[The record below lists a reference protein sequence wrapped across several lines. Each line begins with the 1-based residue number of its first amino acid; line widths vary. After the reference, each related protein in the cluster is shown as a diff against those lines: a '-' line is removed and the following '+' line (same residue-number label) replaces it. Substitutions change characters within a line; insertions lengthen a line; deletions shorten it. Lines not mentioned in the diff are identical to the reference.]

1 VSLEISESFVQQYR
15 DNAVHLAQ
23 QMGSRLQDC
32 VRKDPDVQGANYYF
46 EKVGATGVT
55 IITSR
60 GGPTPFISTPQ
71 SRRRVTFTTAAWGE
85 LINSD
90 DRAKTLIDPESE
102 YMKAAK
108 AAFGRY
114 KDEVIIAAMTGN
126 AFSGKDGQT
135 AVAFPAGQLVAD
147 TALNNFSS
155 LDVAANDGGHM
166 SPQRLL
172 KIGRSFA
179 LADVDPDEE
188 RFIAVG
194 ARQIWDDMLQH
205 AVVNSADYNTLKA
218 IAEGAVN
225 SFSGFK
231 FIMSNFMLL
240 AGGTSTDVYGNA
252 VPVITGATAGDRYD
266 VAWARSGIGLAVNE
280 EIKAEVAK
288 DPSRRYAVV
297 PYMETAFGAT
307 RIEEARVVV
316 AAVIE
321 TA

>member
-1 VSLEISESFVQQYR
+1 MSLEIDGAFVQQYR
-15 DNAVHLAQ
+15 DNAAHLAQ
-23 QMGSRLQDC
+23 QAGSRFADC
-32 VRKDPDVQGANYYF
+32 VRKDPDVQGANYFF
-46 EKVGATGVT
+46 ERIGATGVT
-55 IITSR
+55 IITQR
-60 GGPTPFISTPQ
+60 GGPTPFISTPH

-108 AAFGRY
+108 MAFGRY
-114 KDEVIIAAMTGN
+114 KDEVIIAAATGSSF
-126 AFSGKDGQT
+126 AGKDGQT
-135 AVAFPAGQLVAD
+135 AVAFPAGQLIAD
-147 TALNNFSS
+147 NALNNFSS
-155 LDVAANDGGHM
+155 LDVAANDAGHM

-172 KIGRSFA
+172 KIGRAMA
-179 LADVDPDEE
+179 LADVDPNEE
-188 RFIAVG
+188 RFLGVG

-218 IAEGAVN
+218 VAEGAVG

-231 FIMSNFMLL
+231 FIMSNFLL
-240 AGGTSTDVYGNA
+240 IAGTGTDVFGNA
-252 VPVITGATAGDRYD
+252 VPTIAGANAGDRYD
-266 VAWARSGIGLAVNE
+266 IAWARSGLGLAINE
-280 EIKAEVAK
+280 EMKSEVAK

-297 PYMETAFGAT
+297 PYMECAFGAT

-316 AAVIE
+316 AAVVE

>member
-1 VSLEISESFVQQYR
+1 MSLEIDESFVQQYR

-23 QMGSRLQDC
+23 QMGSRFQDC

-46 EKVGATGVT
+46 ERIGATRVT
-55 IITSR
+55 FITAR

-71 SRRRVTFTTAAWGE
+71 SRRRVTFTTVAWGE

-90 DRAKTLIDPESE
+90 DRAKLLIDPESE

-108 AAFGRY
+108 AAFGRC
-114 KDEVIIAAMTGN
+114 KDEVIIAAATGN

-135 AVAFPAGQLVAD
+135 AVTFPSGQLIAD
-147 TALNNFSS
+147 TALANFSS
-155 LDVAANDGGHM
+155 LDVAANDSGHM

-172 KIGRSFA
+172 KIGRSMA
-179 LADVDPDEE
+179 LNDVDPDEE
-188 RFIAVG
+188 RFLAV
-194 ARQIWDDMLQH
+194 APRQIWDDMLQH

-218 IAEGAVN
+218 VAEGAVG

-231 FIMSNFMLL
+231 FIMSNFLL
-240 AGGTSTDVYGNA
+240 VAGTGTDVYGNA
-252 VPVITGATAGDRYD
+252 VSVITGATSGDRYCIG
-266 VAWARSGIGLAVNE
+266 WARSGLGLAINE
-280 EIKAEVAK
+280 ELKAEVAK

-297 PYMETAFGAT
+297 PYMEAAFGAT

-316 AAVIE
+316 AAVVE

>member
-1 VSLEISESFVQQYR
+1 MSLEITESFVQQYR

-23 QMGSRLQDC
+23 QMGSRFQDC

-46 EKVGATGVT
+46 ERIGATGVT
-55 IITSR
+55 FVVGR

-71 SRRRVTFTTAAWGE
+71 SRRRVTFTTVAWGE

-108 AAFGRY
+108 AAFGRC
-114 KDEVIIAAMTGN
+114 KDEVIIAAATGN
-126 AFSGKDGQT
+126 AYSGKDGQT
-135 AVAFPAGQLVAD
+135 AVTFPAGQLIAD
-147 TALNNFSS
+147 TALANFSS
-155 LDVAANDGGHM
+155 LDVAANDAGHM

-172 KIGRSFA
+172 KIGRAMA

-188 RFIAVG
+188 RFLAVG

-218 IAEGAVN
+218 VAEGAVG

-231 FIMSNFMLL
+231 FIMSNFLLL
-240 AGGTSTDVYGNA
+240 AGGTNTDVYGNA
-252 VPVITGATAGDRYD
+252 VSVITGATAGDRYD
-266 VAWARSGIGLAVNE
+266 VAWARSGIGLAINE
-280 EIKAEVAK
+280 ELKAEVAK

-297 PYMETAFGAT
+297 PYMEAAFGAT

-316 AAVIE
+316 AAVVE